1 MGDDGRVFGEA
12 RCFGSCCSAV
22 ILAPICTA
30 SLALCRLPGS
40 RAMEDLEALVAIV
53 AGGGLGPAAD
63 DELVADPQLDMLVA
77 IAAAVPA
84 ERRKH
89 EQRSWQAMEKAR
101 GAKRQRKTERE
112 LATAQEGKRKS
123 EESLKAVASL
133 APRVARSLG
142 VTVAGAEMTAE
153 RAEQWALVATRPT
166 FRGDESYSL
175 FDRRAVFLMAGRD
188 IRGLTGP
195 ISDRSAGCGAL
206 G

>member
-1 MGDDGRVFGEA
+1 MWGMTAEYLA
-12 RCFGSCCSAV
+12 RHVVLAVSCCSAV
-22 ILAPICTA
+22 ILVPICSA
-30 SLALCRLPGS
+30 SLALCRMPGS
-40 RAMEDLEALVAIV
+40 RAMEDLEALAAIV

-77 IAAAVPA
+77 IAAVLPA

-101 GAKRQRKTERE
+101 DAKRQRKTERE
-112 LATAQEGKRKS
+112 LATAQEDKRKA

-153 RAEQWALVATRPT
+153 RAEHWALVATRPT
-166 FRGDESYSL
+166 CRGDDPYS
-175 FDRRAVFLMAGRD
+175 FA
-188 IRGLTGP
+188 
-195 ISDRSAGCGAL
+195 
-206 G
+206 